1 LNFLG
6 GLALIFGKPIFE
18 IAVYRKSPDE
28 LYAEYEAAETKYLR
42 SLDPQYP
49 MIQIDS
55 PQYAGLRFIR
65 NQFWEK
71 YGQPHPYNQAIGW
84 VVLFAKPDQI
94 LAEYYKVPKKR
105 LSRTVMR
112 DRVRCQ
118 GKCFAVYLAGNETS
132 KEIISDIL
140 RELRLLTS
148 DSPFKGRY
156 LDTIAFMQVA
166 PYINWRRL
174 IRESV

>member
-1 LNFLG
+1 MVSH
-6 GLALIFGKPIFE
+6 IHI
-18 IAVYRKSPDE
+18 
-28 LYAEYEAAETKYLR
+28 TKQSDGSY
-42 SLDPQYP
+42 
-49 MIQIDS
+49 
-55 PQYAGLRFIR
+55 F
-65 NQFWEK
+65 
-71 YGQPHPYNQAIGW
+71 
-84 VVLFAKPDQI
+84 FAKPDQI
-94 LAEYYKVPKKR
+94 LSEYYKVPKKR
-105 LSRTVMR
+105 LSRTVIR

-156 LDTIAFMQVA
+156 LDTTAFMQVA

-174 IRESV
+174 IRESD